1 MWLLTAMQIK
11 KLSMQKSECL
21 DFSHCPLLSAGDT
34 DGMIVREQDFGEQM
48 LT

>member
-21 DFSHCPLLSAGDT
+21 DFSHCLLLSAGDT